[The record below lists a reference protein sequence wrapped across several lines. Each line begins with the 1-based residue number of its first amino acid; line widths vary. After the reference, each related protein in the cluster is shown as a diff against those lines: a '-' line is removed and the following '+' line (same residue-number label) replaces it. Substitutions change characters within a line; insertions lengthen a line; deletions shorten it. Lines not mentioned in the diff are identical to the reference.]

1 MPVKTAIVDR
11 RSSTDRVFAKAGAA
25 DDSCGTEGAVG
36 DHRQIERGDSRQD
49 EERTRRGRGEALM
62 DDAVLGRDEILD
74 TIQALALSGE
84 TVLVFGPLGI
94 GKTAILGE
102 LARRVEQDGR
112 PCAVCPRTERL
123 SDVTQALARCYLL
136 GGGELTQRQRRG
148 RAHLAIERHPGIL
161 LLDHLLDVGNAV
173 KGYLRSL
180 RGTGLGVVIA
190 VDVEN
195 PREIALPPLPGR
207 YLRGLL
213 AREIEAQQIPNTVS
227 EPDARSLVQI
237 ARGRPGWIVRLVATA
252 SKPRYWRG
260 NHLLVE
266 LLAADVSLAVT
277 RHYGTR
283 LCERWSRR

>member
-1 MPVKTAIVDR
+1 
-11 RSSTDRVFAKAGAA
+11 
-25 DDSCGTEGAVG
+25 
-36 DHRQIERGDSRQD
+36 
-49 EERTRRGRGEALM
+49 M

-195 PREIALPPLPGR
+195 PRDHARVRARGLSHREIALPPLPGR
-207 YLRGLL
+207 YLRRLL
-213 AREIEAQQIPNTVS
+213 AREIEAQQLPNTVS
-227 EPDARSLVQI
+227 EPDGRALVQI
-237 ARGRPGWIVRLVATA
+237 ARGRPGWIMRLVATA

-260 NHLLVE
+260 NHLLVD

-277 RHYGTR
+277 RHYGAR